1 MINKDETPNLLG
13 IQSLYNLTKTLMHPW
28 RNQDKDQNGSSPLW
42 RMWTFFFFLGA
53 NKPRILLKQS
63 NGSILP
69 PDKEDTNHNK

>member
-28 RNQDKDQNGSSPLW
+28 RNQDKDQNGSSLKNVD
-42 RMWTFFFFLGA
+42 FFFGA